1 MILDSGD
8 PCETFNSGDFC
19 EPADFL
25 ASCDFDKSLNTVDSF
40 ESADCG
46 ETGDS

>member
-1 MILDSGD
+1 MILVK
-8 PCETFNSGDFC
+8 
-19 EPADFL
+19 L
-25 ASCDFDKSLNTVDSF
+25 LISCDFDKSLNTVDSF